1 MQITLI
7 LTNTK
12 AKIVGLLNRDV
23 IKKIDLELSYEIN
36 GYQFKIYNT
45 NFHRFSKGSLRS
57 GYMV

>member
-36 GYQFKIYNT
+36 GYQFMMAASTGWWPIS
-45 NFHRFSKGSLRS
+45 FA
-57 GYMV
+57 